1 MKSNFGRKS
10 IKIVE
15 WIWLIISILSL
26 ETILSQWDE
35 NREQAYIFVIFFL
48 LGIFMFRLRRTQRKK
63 MEAHWRSSK
72 NEIVNQK

>member
-10 IKIVE
+10 LKVVE
-15 WIWLIISILSL
+15 WVWLVISTLSL
-26 ETILSQWDE
+26 ETIFSQWNE
-35 NREQAYIFVIFFL
+35 NREKAYIFVIFFL